1 MYEAI
6 RDRESHFL
14 LSHAR
19 DGISEHSSEMFL
31 VSPNA
36 SHFSLCAWVCTM
48 IYVFPQASAPLEEHE
63 FTIFLSAQCA
73 HLGSL
78 SFLSW

>member
-1 MYEAI
+1 MYEVI

-14 LSHAR
+14 LSHAH

-36 SHFSLCAWVCTM
+36 SNYSLCAWVCTT
-48 IYVFPQASAPLEEHE
+48 IYGSAPLEEHE
-63 FTIFLSAQCA
+63 FTIFLSA
-73 HLGSL
+73 
-78 SFLSW
+78 